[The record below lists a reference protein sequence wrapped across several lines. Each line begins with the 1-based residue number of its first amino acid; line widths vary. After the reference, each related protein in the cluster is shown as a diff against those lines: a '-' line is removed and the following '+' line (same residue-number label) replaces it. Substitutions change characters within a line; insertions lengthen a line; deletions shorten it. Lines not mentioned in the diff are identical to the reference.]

1 MGECLC
7 LADMPYSAV
16 ISLAVAP
23 QQSHFRFLQHSKYSG
38 NVQLK
43 KSYLNH
49 HKEEN
54 APSKTVFNYI
64 AKYSYLFLITHN
76 YWRLLIAYSS
86 LRLFL
91 ILK

>member
-1 MGECLC
+1 MGECPC
-7 LADMPYSAV
+7 LANMHYSAV

-23 QQSHFRFLQHSKYSG
+23 QQSHFRFLQHCKFIKHI
-38 NVQLK
+38 QLK
-43 KSYLNH
+43 KCISIST
-49 HKEEN
+49 KEEN

-64 AKYSYLFLITHN
+64 TKYSSLFFITHN

-86 LRLFL
+86 WSTFL

>member
-7 LADMPYSAV
+7 LADMLYPAV

-23 QQSHFRFLQHSKYSG
+23 QQSRFRFLQCSKFIKY
-38 NVQLK
+38 VQLK
-43 KSYLNH
+43 NCISTNI
-49 HKEEN
+49 KEEN
-54 APSKTVFNYI
+54 APSKTVFDYI

-86 LRLFL
+86 LRLF
-91 ILK
+91 